1 MRYVSPSGIIFVRKG
16 ANTGVNMSSS
26 NLIRWSGL
34 AAVVAGVLS
43 LIADLLAM
51 SQIGP
56 FTVWVTTGTYAFES
70 LLRMSVLVLLL
81 PLGLVGLYAR
91 QSEAAGLLGLLGFVV
106 AFAGT
111 VLVAGF
117 AWTATFV
124 APALATSA
132 PQFLNAGPPPGR
144 SLSMLIFAIGWLLFG
159 VASLLARIYP
169 PRAAILLIVGTVL
182 LAPLAFFVV
191 PLGGLVFNAA
201 VAWLGLVLF
210 TGWGASASEQPSRVS

>member
-1 MRYVSPSGIIFVRKG
+1 
-16 ANTGVNMSSS
+16 MSSS

-91 QSEAAGLLGLLGFVV
+91 QSEAAGLLGLMGFVV

-124 APALATSA
+124 APAPSWLEGSRVTVHAIHPPATTISA
-132 PQFLNAGPPPGR
+132 LPRGR
-144 SLSMLIFAIGWLLFG
+144 SSPIAT
-159 VASLLARIYP
+159 P
-169 PRAAILLIVGTVL
+169 AAINN
-182 LAPLAFFVV
+182 PE
-191 PLGGLVFNAA
+191 
-201 VAWLGLVLF
+201 
-210 TGWGASASEQPSRVS
+210 GA

>member
-1 MRYVSPSGIIFVRKG
+1 
-16 ANTGVNMSSS
+16 MSSS

-56 FTVWVTTGTYAFES
+56 FTHWVTTGTYAFES

-117 AWTATFV
+117 AWTGAFI

-132 PQFLNAGPPPGR
+132 PQFLNAPPPGR
-144 SLSMLIFAIGWLLFG
+144 SLSILIFVIGWLLFG
-159 VASLLARIYP
+159 IASLLARIYP

-182 LAPLAFFVV
+182 LAPLAFFEV

-201 VAWLGLVLF
+201 VVWLGLVLF